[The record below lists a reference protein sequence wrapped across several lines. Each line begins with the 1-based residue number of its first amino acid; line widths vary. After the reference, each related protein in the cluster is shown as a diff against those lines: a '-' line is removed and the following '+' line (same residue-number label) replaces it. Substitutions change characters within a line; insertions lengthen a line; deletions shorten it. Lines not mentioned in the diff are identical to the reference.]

1 MRTLSEIQ
9 KLENVPVL
17 VRGALNVPIVNNA
30 VANDYRLRRALPT
43 IRALTERNARVVL
56 IGHIGEAGTET
67 LLPVA
72 EALKKLL
79 PNVSFFGDCIG
90 DGARGAV
97 RDLLPGHVLVLENL
111 RRHAG
116 EKANDSTFA
125 NELAQLGDVFVQD
138 SFDTCHRTHAS
149 MVSVPKLLPSYA
161 GLLLAEEVAEL
172 SKARTPGH
180 PSLAVIGGAKFGTKE
195 PVLRALLSAYDHVFV
210 GGALANDF
218 LAARGCSVGG
228 SLVSGVPKE
237 TLQELT
243 ANPKLILPI
252 DVRVLRSDERDD
264 LAAYERSRLVPL
276 TEGVSSEDMILDQG
290 PATDVILAEIVQG
303 ARTVLWNGPLGNYE
317 NSFMD
322 GTRALARAIANTK
335 THSVV
340 GGGDTVAAIEEL
352 GLLSRFSFVSTGGG
366 AMLDFLAYGTLPGID
381 ALAAA

>member
-1 MRTLSEIQ
+1 MRILTDIP

-17 VRGALNVPIVNNA
+17 VRAALNVPIVNDA

-43 IRALTERNARVVL
+43 IRALTERGARVVL

-72 EALKKLL
+72 QALQKLI
-79 PNVSFFGDCIG
+79 PNVSFFGESVGED
-90 DGARGAV
+90 ARAAV

-116 EKANDSTFA
+116 EKANDPAFA
-125 NELAQLGDVFVQD
+125 KELAQLGDVFVQD
-138 SFDTCHRTHAS
+138 SFDTCHRAHAS
-149 MVSVPKLLPSYA
+149 MVGVPQLLPSYA
-161 GLLLAEEVAEL
+161 GLLLAEEVTEL
-172 SKARTPGH
+172 SKAREPEH

-218 LAARGCSVGG
+218 LVVRGYSVGG
-228 SLVSGVPKE
+228 SLVSGVSEE
-237 TLQELT
+237 TLRELV
-243 ANPKLILPI
+243 ANPKLIMPI

-264 LAAYERSRLVPL
+264 LAAYERSHLVPL
-276 TEGVSSEDMILDQG
+276 TEGVTAEDMILDQG
-290 PATDVILAEIVQG
+290 PATDVILSEIVQS

-317 NSFMD
+317 NGFMD
-322 GTRALARAIANTK
+322 GTRALARVIAHTK

-381 ALAAA
+381 ALNSN